1 MKFEDIRLFLETHHK
16 GVVTTRRSNG
26 ATQASIVVCGAF
38 NGDAA
43 FVAVLGNSAKV
54 HNLRRD
60 PNCTVLA
67 VTEDWRQFAVVE
79 GKARM
84 FDYGNTDAEQM
95 RVMLRD
101 VYMACGDKEH
111 PDWVEYDLA
120 MKRQRAVVV
129 LVRPDRVYGQLS

>member
-1 MKFEDIRLFLETHHK
+1 MQFEDVRPFLETHHK
-16 GVVTTRRSNG
+16 GVVMTRLSNG
-26 ATQASIVVCGAF
+26 ATQTSIVVCGAF
-38 NGDAA
+38 GGDAA
-43 FVAVLGNSAKV
+43 FVAVQGNSAKV

-79 GKARM
+79 GKAQM
-84 FDYGNTDAEQM
+84 FDYGNTDAERM

-101 VYMACGDKEH
+101 VYMVCGDKEH